1 MKYITVFVIF
11 IIYFPAL
18 LNAQCTEAKD
28 PDMAK
33 YKRLTETQ
41 DAQGCSQ
48 CAMLSLYFCSAKH
61 CVKPEDVRK
70 VDAMITACKR
80 NIKTMGQPY
89 CCPELVNKEPQWG
102 IAVNG
107 GSIASASTN
116 TGPTQPDITGNTG
129 TSGIV
134 PGNTT
139 NVTIN
144 NPTYADDNANS
155 GNDDS
160 DELTDILNTTA
171 GVLDILSGGTGYGAT
186 GIGSDDA
193 TDILNT
199 TTGILQNIL
208 NTDGSGNP
216 GVGSNIYNNSST
228 GVGYNTGN
236 STTDA
241 VNYIN
246 QVVNGIGSGGAYTPS
261 DISGS
266 MDIVNGV
273 GSILSFIDELD
284 ADAERKRQAEL
295 QRQRQLEEIRQ
306 REENARLEKLR
317 IINSRK
323 EVISRIP
330 KATMPLSHPVVR
342 NNEVYFFAY
351 HATAANLES
360 NGSEISLT
368 NVFAVSKYSDGSWP
382 LQNRLIDKVASS
394 TKYSGI
400 QLSGYYSTR
409 SEAEAAR
416 NNLITQTRTVAI
428 NTVQIQY
435 SEKAVAHNSKGGSS
449 DFWETSYKKQD
460 NSNSDTNT
468 PTEEKPAKPV
478 LDFWDNPVKP

>member
-1 MKYITVFVIF
+1 MKNIILFIF
-11 IIYFPAL
+11 AL
-18 LNAQCTEAKD
+18 LYTSAVVNAQCTEAKD

-107 GSIASASTN
+107 SSVVTAGNSNTSTTQTNNNSN
-116 TGPTQPDITGNTG
+116 TGASGIILGNSNSVDSHNQTYSG
-129 TSGIV
+129 GNANTSG
-134 PGNTT
+134 
-139 NVTIN
+139 
-144 NPTYADDNANS
+144 DDL
-155 GNDDS
+155 
-160 DELTDILNTTA
+160 EDILNTTA
-171 GVLDILSGGTGYGAT
+171 GVLDILSGGSGYGT
-186 GIGSDDA
+186 TDVGSDDA
-193 TDILNT
+193 TDILNAA
-199 TTGILQNIL
+199 TGIVQNIL
-208 NTDGSGNP
+208 NTDGSANL
-216 GVGSNIYNNSST
+216 GVGSNNYNNYST
-228 GVGYNTGN
+228 GGGYNTGN

-246 QVVNGIGSGGAYTPS
+246 QVVNEIGNTGAYTPS

-273 GSILSFIDELD
+273 GSILSFIDEID
-284 ADAERKRQAEL
+284 AEAERKRQAEL

-306 REENARLEKLR
+306 REEKARLEKLR

-323 EVISRIP
+323 EVLSRIP
-330 KATMPLSHPVVR
+330 KAKMPLTYPAVN

-351 HATAANLES
+351 YSTTASLES
-360 NGSEISLT
+360 NNPEISVT

-382 LQNRLIDKVASS
+382 LQNRLTDKITYS
-394 TKYSGI
+394 TKYAGI
-400 QLSGYYSTR
+400 QLAGYYITR

-416 NNLITQTRTVAI
+416 NNLIIQARANAI
-428 NTVQIQY
+428 NTANIQY
-435 SEKAVAHNSKGGSS
+435 SEKTVATNANSGSS
-449 DFWETSYKKQD
+449 DFWETNYNKQN
-460 NSNSDTNT
+460 NSNNDTNT

-478 LDFWDNPVKP
+478 LDFWDNPIKP